1 MGRSPETEQAE
12 SSSRSDS
19 RQLQG
24 PVADDARAE
33 QRRRFP
39 GRESGRQRIHPARI
53 RREPLR
59 IAAVPVP
66 PGERRRETE
75 VLAAGDAERAASAGR
90 SDPADPDA
98 IAGAET
104 RHSRPDRRD
113 GSRGLVPGDDRKP
126 RRHFSFENV
135 EVRPADA
142 ARFDRDLD
150 FPGPRGRR
158 RDLDGEKRR
167 LLGRGRPLEPHGAHR
182 CDSLARNYDQRAMR
196 RIDALFAD
204 YGASHSVRGNLLCHA
219 AGITLIVFGL
229 LSFLARVPIAG
240 VWTASELLVVL
251 AFGFYSALDFPLA
264 LAVLGYAEHP
274 RRRSARGGELAAGP
288 RGLRR
293 GLGAPGNRACGV
305 REESARLPPQ
315 PRASSGRAGVPGR
328 RGARYSEG
336 DRRRQQKVVMTA
348 SGWSSR

>member
-1 MGRSPETEQAE
+1 MWIALIATAPPRPIRASATGTSSPTGAKVTAASRSTPGRSSAEPAQTAPIVRARLSMPLLAREGVHLAAPVSRHLDREVGRSPETEQAE

-33 QRRRFP
+33 QRGRFP

-104 RHSRPDRRD
+104 RDSRPDRRD

-182 CDSLARNYDQRAMR
+182 CDSLAR
-196 RIDALFAD
+196 
-204 YGASHSVRGNLLCHA
+204 
-219 AGITLIVFGL
+219 
-229 LSFLARVPIAG
+229 
-240 VWTASELLVVL
+240 
-251 AFGFYSALDFPLA
+251 
-264 LAVLGYAEHP
+264 
-274 RRRSARGGELAAGP
+274 
-288 RGLRR
+288 
-293 GLGAPGNRACGV
+293 
-305 REESARLPPQ
+305 RL
-315 PRASSGRAGVPGR
+315 
-328 RGARYSEG
+328 
-336 DRRRQQKVVMTA
+336 
-348 SGWSSR
+348 